1 MAEQANGPYLK
12 GDKPAP
18 KKSVKS
24 SDWWR
29 KEIARSIGG
38 KWKEYRERAQK
49 VVERYRDERDML
61 QVGTSKVKFN
71 ILYAN
76 VETLRP
82 AVYSHVPSPDV
93 RRRFSQADPVGR
105 IASDVLQK
113 GLSFGSEK
121 DLGPTLSGCVQ
132 DYTLPGFATARVKYV
147 PKFGKGDEILDESCP
162 AEHVGWD
169 CFAMSRSRSWERVWW
184 VAFREDL
191 TKDEY
196 IEAFG
201 EKSTDAAAFTYSE
214 EKDRGGG
221 AEGEDGNGKA
231 RVWEVWDRRARER
244 FFVAEGGKGYVKEP
258 EPDPLQLEDFF
269 PCPRP
274 LWAISTT
281 GTLIPVPE
289 YLEYQDLAL
298 ELDDVT
304 QRIHVLTG
312 AIRRRGFYDGSL
324 KDQLSNVG
332 NQPDNHFEPIDD
344 WARFVDKG
352 GLAQIIAE
360 MPLDNII
367 KARAALYEDRAAII
381 QTIYQVTGMADIVRG
396 ASNPNETATAQQIKG
411 RYAGLRLGEKQA
423 KFQEFARDIMRLK
436 AEIIAEHFQLDT
448 LKSMSGV
455 ELLTQAEKAM
465 FTQAQATMQAQA
477 QQAAMMAQQTGQ
489 QPPPPPQMPPDMAKA
504 AELMAQPSW
513 EEVVAILKSDKLR
526 GFKVD
531 VETDSTIQPN
541 ADEERQQRIDLL
553 TSVTGFLGTAAPLV
567 QQGMLSADLVKELA
581 LFGIRSFKT
590 APAVETALEA
600 IGSQTPLPP
609 HIQQAQQQLQAQ
621 TQQLQAREA
630 AVQKLEAEA
639 AKAKNDAV
647 LAQERAMRQESEAGW
662 AKRTLELVESFQK
675 QMDAL
680 NAKHDQELR
689 RTVESAE
696 SAVEEAMAGL
706 SAMPPP
712 AAPLAPEAPKP
723 VKAAPI
729 NITVNVDG
737 KPKGGRKMRMM
748 DAPDGSTTIE
758 ELMEEAGEAPGE
770 EMTNG

>member
-1 MAEQANGPYLK
+1 MADQADGSDLK
-12 GDKPAP
+12 AATKAP
-18 KKSVKS
+18 KKAEKS
-24 SDWWR
+24 ADWWR
-29 KEIARSIGG
+29 REIARSVGG
-38 KWKEYRERAQK
+38 KWKEYRERADK
-49 VVERYRDERDML
+49 VINRYRDERDML
-61 QVGTSKVKFN
+61 TVGTSTVKFN

-82 AVYSHVPSPDV
+82 AIYSNVPSPDV

-105 IASDVLQK
+105 VASDVLQK

-121 DLGPTLSGCVQ
+121 DLGPTLSACVQ
-132 DYTLPGFATARVKYV
+132 DYTLPGFATARVKYA

-162 AEHVGWD
+162 TEHVGWD
-169 CFAMSRSRSWERVWW
+169 MFAMSRSRSWERVWW
-184 VAFREDL
+184 VGFREDL
-191 TKDEY
+191 TKDEF

-201 EKSTDAAAFTYSE
+201 AKAVDAAAFTYNE
-214 EKDRGGG
+214 EKDRGS
-221 AEGEDGNGKA
+221 EGEDGGGKA
-231 RVWEVWDRRARER
+231 RVWEVWDKRGRER
-244 FFVAEGGKGYVKEP
+244 FFIAEGGKGFVKDP
-258 EPDPLQLEDFF
+258 EPDPLQLEQFF

-289 YLEYQDLAL
+289 YLEYQDLAI

-324 KDQLSNVG
+324 KNQMSNIG

-344 WARFVDKG
+344 WARFMDKG
-352 GLAQIIAE
+352 GLAQIISE

-367 KARAALYEDRAAII
+367 KARSALYEDRAAII

-396 ASNPNETATAQQIKG
+396 SSNPNETATAQQIKG

-423 KFQEFARDIMRLK
+423 KFQEFARDLMRIK

-465 FTQAQATMQAQA
+465 YQQAQASVQQQGQMMQQQHAMAAQQAQA
-477 QQAAMMAQQTGQ
+477 QGM
-489 QPPPPPQMPPDMAKA
+489 QPPPAPQPPQMPPEMEKWG
-504 AELMAQPSW
+504 ELMAQPSW

-553 TSVTGFLGTAAPLV
+553 TSVTGFLGTATPLV
-567 QQGMLSADLVKELA
+567 QQGMLSADLVRELA

-600 IGSQTPLPP
+600 IGAQAPLPP
-609 HIQQAQQQLQAQ
+609 HIQQAQAQLQAQ
-621 TQQLQAREA
+621 TQALQAREA
-630 AVQKLEAEA
+630 QVQKIEADA

-647 LAQERAMRQESEAGW
+647 LAGERAMRQESEANW
-662 AKRTLELVESFQK
+662 AQRMLQLVESFQK

-680 NAKHDQELR
+680 NAKHDEELR
-689 RTVESAE
+689 RTVEAAE
-696 SAVEEAMAGL
+696 RAVDEAVGGL
-706 SAMPPP
+706 AMPREPDLDDRP
-712 AAPLAPEAPKP
+712 LPIAAG
-723 VKAAPI
+723 
-729 NITVNVDG
+729 D
-737 KPKGGRKMRMM
+737 
-748 DAPDGSTTIE
+748 
-758 ELMEEAGEAPGE
+758 
-770 EMTNG
+770 